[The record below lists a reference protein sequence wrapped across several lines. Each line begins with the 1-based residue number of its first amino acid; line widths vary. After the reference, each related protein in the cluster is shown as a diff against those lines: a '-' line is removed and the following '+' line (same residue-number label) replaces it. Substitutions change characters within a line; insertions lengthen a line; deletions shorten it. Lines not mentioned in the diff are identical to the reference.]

1 MKGEPIDNVRVSGD
15 PPYVGHASETI
26 VGVDIE
32 NVLDRQRSREEVAS
46 GGVHDSFGLSGRS
59 RCLFPKVSR

>member
-1 MKGEPIDNVRVSGD
+1 MCSESMDNVRVSGD
-15 PPYVGHASETI
+15 PANVSHAPEAI

-32 NVLDRQRSREEVAS
+32 NVLDSQRSGEEVTS

-59 RCLFPKVSR
+59 RCLFPEVRR